1 MKIKSIYT
9 HTSGVEYVKDLY
21 AGLKVKRG
29 SNSRKVRAFMLIK
42 RDNYNLDFNTLQMV
56 IKRDCGVHIGFRQLI
71 EYENCKYELNINQK
85 SALAKVLG
93 LEVEDLDKIVD
104 Y

>member
-71 EYENCKYELNINQK
+71 EYENCTHYAYLERLSAVITVLDSFFNIRR
-85 SALAKVLG
+85 
-93 LEVEDLDKIVD
+93 
-104 Y
+104 